1 MQKFFK
7 EKSETKK
14 HIFKIVRLVSFLII
28 SIILFIFSF
37 NILHSDVSEKM
48 FEFDRNKWILFS
60 SIIVYVWNG
69 NGDNW
74 GII

>member
-48 FEFDRNKWILFS
+48 FEFDRNK
-60 SIIVYVWNG
+60 
-69 NGDNW
+69 
-74 GII
+74 